1 MKLLGKAKKFV
12 FENIKPLFHDK
23 RLSSIE
29 GLQLRKILKRKNP
42 YLFKAKAVASAPELV
57 KQLLDAHLSSN
68 EETLF
73 GEFLESMAIF
83 VCAEKFKGVKSTS
96 EGIDL
101 DFSRDDVRYAVSIKS
116 GPNWGNAS
124 QISKMISNFDRVKR
138 VAGHRAKIICVNGC
152 CYGQDGSPYKEKGY
166 LKLCGEDF
174 WFLISNESALYQ
186 EIVEPLGYQARM
198 RCDEFNDAYGRV
210 LTRFTRS
217 FTDEFCSPDGAIDWG
232 KLLELNSASKGGWVP

>member
-12 FENIKPLFHDK
+12 AENIKPLFHDK

-42 YLFKAKAVASAPELV
+42 YLFKAKAVAAAPELV

-138 VAGHRAKIICVNGC
+138 VAGHRAKIVCVNGC
-152 CYGQDGSPYKEKGY
+152 CYGQDGRPHKEKGY
-166 LKLCGEDF
+166 LKLCGQDF
-174 WFLISNESALYQ
+174 WFLISNEPALYQ

-217 FTDEFCSPDGAIDWG
+217 FTDEFCLPDGAIDWG
-232 KLLELNSASKGGWVP
+232 KLLELNSASKGGWEP